1 MALRRQEFAENFPF
15 LNQFTAPVKKME
27 RPLIGRENEL
37 RTLRAAMMRP
47 ELCNVILLAEAGSGK
62 ALADWTPIP
71 VADSRG
77 YVTIHDIVPGD
88 FVFDETGRPV
98 KVLRVFPQGWIPAYL
113 VKFSDGSEIVCNDEH
128 IWAARQAKANSS
140 YENLT
145 LRELLNQGLFTKNHT
160 HYKWRVPIG
169 RAVAW
174 PEQELP
180 IHPYVMGAL
189 ITGGCLTERLLTL
202 STAKEDVAVRVADL
216 IGAVT
221 KRNPTNY
228 SWRFKIRSD
237 LQACIS
243 TNEFAEKLGSDA
255 EVFHRRA
262 VDRRI
267 PRIYLTGSVSQ
278 RFELVRGMMDVCG
291 RVASDSHGSCYF
303 TAPCKQIAL
312 DMQAVLNSLG
322 YRAVLWEPN
331 SSRRKYKLRIQGNR
345 EMKSRLFYAKSQLER
360 VQRLCS
366 DRPVRDDLTIVDVQ
380 KLHRDEKMTCIYVDG
395 ASHLFQCGVNHI
407 VTHNTAL
414 VQGMMAQ
421 DAARDYMEVDLSRM
435 IADVNDRNEM
445 ASKLKSMFEEVTGY
459 RKAANTEV
467 VLFIDEF
474 HQIMQL
480 SDAAVE
486 ALKPLLADS
495 GTRGVRV
502 IAATTYEEFRKWV
515 SPNLPLVE
523 RLQRINLA
531 QPGKEVCVEIL
542 KNMAKRYGVEHQFIG
557 DSMFEMIYEYTNRYM
572 PSASQPRK
580 SILLMDAMIGWHR
593 AEGRRIDQRL
603 LADVIWEQEGV
614 NVAFRVD
621 ATKIKQ
627 ALDKRV
633 FSQKLAT
640 TVIEQRLQICVAD
653 LNDKTKP
660 MSSFLFTGSTGVG
673 KGHPVGTLIP
683 TVEQRTCPG
692 YTVVEQIQ
700 VGDHV
705 FAPDG
710 SPVEVLGVFPRGYL
724 DVYRV
729 TFSDGRS
736 VVVDKD
742 HLWGV
747 YLYKHDRA
755 DDNLVV
761 ISTQRIANMLSGSG
775 SRSTRKL
782 RFSVPMNQPV
792 QYEKRDLP
800 VDPYVMGAF
809 IADGCLTRSVS
820 ALCISGDDEFIVAK
834 CAERVGASGYKRH
847 GSMHH
852 RADGSAR
859 TNYSWYF
866 IDPSRE
872 RPNTD
877 ALLSKMSV
885 FGGIEG
891 VVDTKSTE
899 RRIPAEYLTASVEQ
913 RGELLLGLF
922 DCDWPLGA
930 IDGGRYNVSYSTACQ
945 GLAEDVQRLLWSLGV
960 TSSIT
965 EHHRDN
971 GQGSCSVEY
980 DVHVRMT
987 NDRKARFFS
996 LPRKVEIAKQAAMH
1010 CLTKS
1015 FDVDFSDIVAVE
1027 KLSDQMQ
1034 TVCLYV
1040 DHPDHLYQSEDF
1052 VVTHNTE
1059 MTKALAELLFDD
1071 DRNLIRID
1079 CTEYANSD
1087 SLERFRSEL
1096 TNKVWMHPYSII
1108 LLDEIEKACSEVTRV
1123 LLQVLDDGRLI
1134 DDNNREVTFTNAYI
1148 VMTTNAGSEVY
1159 RNISQY
1165 NVDDEGSGREMKQY
1179 NKLIRKSIT
1188 ETTGGNRFPPEL
1200 LGRIDCM
1207 VPFQPLSENTLNTIV
1222 ESKLIKL
1229 RHMVREKHGVNL
1241 AITKDVIRYIVAD
1254 NLDTDSDSG
1263 GARVAVAKL
1272 ESEVTTEVA
1281 RFINKHPDCKRMRV
1295 FVDGK
1300 MAVDDINRRISEATI
1315 RVVAE

>member
-174 PEQELP
+174 SEQELP

-243 TNEFAEKLGSDA
+243 TNEFVEKLGSDA

-673 KGHPVGTLIP
+673 K
-683 TVEQRTCPG
+683 
-692 YTVVEQIQ
+692 
-700 VGDHV
+700 
-705 FAPDG
+705 
-710 SPVEVLGVFPRGYL
+710 
-724 DVYRV
+724 
-729 TFSDGRS
+729 
-736 VVVDKD
+736 
-742 HLWGV
+742 
-747 YLYKHDRA
+747 
-755 DDNLVV
+755 
-761 ISTQRIANMLSGSG
+761 
-775 SRSTRKL
+775 
-782 RFSVPMNQPV
+782 
-792 QYEKRDLP
+792 
-800 VDPYVMGAF
+800 
-809 IADGCLTRSVS
+809 
-820 ALCISGDDEFIVAK
+820 
-834 CAERVGASGYKRH
+834 
-847 GSMHH
+847 
-852 RADGSAR
+852 
-859 TNYSWYF
+859 
-866 IDPSRE
+866 
-872 RPNTD
+872 
-877 ALLSKMSV
+877 
-885 FGGIEG
+885 
-891 VVDTKSTE
+891 
-899 RRIPAEYLTASVEQ
+899 
-913 RGELLLGLF
+913 
-922 DCDWPLGA
+922 
-930 IDGGRYNVSYSTACQ
+930 
-945 GLAEDVQRLLWSLGV
+945 
-960 TSSIT
+960 
-965 EHHRDN
+965 
-971 GQGSCSVEY
+971 
-980 DVHVRMT
+980 
-987 NDRKARFFS
+987 
-996 LPRKVEIAKQAAMH
+996 
-1010 CLTKS
+1010 
-1015 FDVDFSDIVAVE
+1015 
-1027 KLSDQMQ
+1027 
-1034 TVCLYV
+1034 
-1040 DHPDHLYQSEDF
+1040 
-1052 VVTHNTE
+1052 TE

>member
-169 RAVAW
+169 RAVVW

-243 TNEFAEKLGSDA
+243 TNEFAEKLDSDA

-673 KGHPVGTLIP
+673 K
-683 TVEQRTCPG
+683 
-692 YTVVEQIQ
+692 
-700 VGDHV
+700 
-705 FAPDG
+705 
-710 SPVEVLGVFPRGYL
+710 
-724 DVYRV
+724 
-729 TFSDGRS
+729 
-736 VVVDKD
+736 
-742 HLWGV
+742 
-747 YLYKHDRA
+747 
-755 DDNLVV
+755 
-761 ISTQRIANMLSGSG
+761 
-775 SRSTRKL
+775 
-782 RFSVPMNQPV
+782 
-792 QYEKRDLP
+792 
-800 VDPYVMGAF
+800 
-809 IADGCLTRSVS
+809 
-820 ALCISGDDEFIVAK
+820 
-834 CAERVGASGYKRH
+834 
-847 GSMHH
+847 
-852 RADGSAR
+852 
-859 TNYSWYF
+859 
-866 IDPSRE
+866 
-872 RPNTD
+872 
-877 ALLSKMSV
+877 
-885 FGGIEG
+885 
-891 VVDTKSTE
+891 
-899 RRIPAEYLTASVEQ
+899 
-913 RGELLLGLF
+913 
-922 DCDWPLGA
+922 
-930 IDGGRYNVSYSTACQ
+930 
-945 GLAEDVQRLLWSLGV
+945 
-960 TSSIT
+960 
-965 EHHRDN
+965 
-971 GQGSCSVEY
+971 
-980 DVHVRMT
+980 
-987 NDRKARFFS
+987 
-996 LPRKVEIAKQAAMH
+996 
-1010 CLTKS
+1010 
-1015 FDVDFSDIVAVE
+1015 
-1027 KLSDQMQ
+1027 
-1034 TVCLYV
+1034 
-1040 DHPDHLYQSEDF
+1040 
-1052 VVTHNTE
+1052 TE

>member
-174 PEQELP
+174 SEQELP

-189 ITGGCLTERLLTL
+189 IAGGCLTERLLTL

-673 KGHPVGTLIP
+673 K
-683 TVEQRTCPG
+683 
-692 YTVVEQIQ
+692 
-700 VGDHV
+700 
-705 FAPDG
+705 
-710 SPVEVLGVFPRGYL
+710 
-724 DVYRV
+724 
-729 TFSDGRS
+729 
-736 VVVDKD
+736 
-742 HLWGV
+742 
-747 YLYKHDRA
+747 
-755 DDNLVV
+755 
-761 ISTQRIANMLSGSG
+761 
-775 SRSTRKL
+775 
-782 RFSVPMNQPV
+782 
-792 QYEKRDLP
+792 
-800 VDPYVMGAF
+800 
-809 IADGCLTRSVS
+809 
-820 ALCISGDDEFIVAK
+820 
-834 CAERVGASGYKRH
+834 
-847 GSMHH
+847 
-852 RADGSAR
+852 
-859 TNYSWYF
+859 
-866 IDPSRE
+866 
-872 RPNTD
+872 
-877 ALLSKMSV
+877 
-885 FGGIEG
+885 
-891 VVDTKSTE
+891 
-899 RRIPAEYLTASVEQ
+899 
-913 RGELLLGLF
+913 
-922 DCDWPLGA
+922 
-930 IDGGRYNVSYSTACQ
+930 
-945 GLAEDVQRLLWSLGV
+945 
-960 TSSIT
+960 
-965 EHHRDN
+965 
-971 GQGSCSVEY
+971 
-980 DVHVRMT
+980 
-987 NDRKARFFS
+987 
-996 LPRKVEIAKQAAMH
+996 
-1010 CLTKS
+1010 
-1015 FDVDFSDIVAVE
+1015 
-1027 KLSDQMQ
+1027 
-1034 TVCLYV
+1034 
-1040 DHPDHLYQSEDF
+1040 
-1052 VVTHNTE
+1052 TE

>member
-1 MALRRQEFAENFPF
+1 MALRRQEFAESFPF

-673 KGHPVGTLIP
+673 K
-683 TVEQRTCPG
+683 
-692 YTVVEQIQ
+692 
-700 VGDHV
+700 
-705 FAPDG
+705 
-710 SPVEVLGVFPRGYL
+710 
-724 DVYRV
+724 
-729 TFSDGRS
+729 
-736 VVVDKD
+736 
-742 HLWGV
+742 
-747 YLYKHDRA
+747 
-755 DDNLVV
+755 
-761 ISTQRIANMLSGSG
+761 
-775 SRSTRKL
+775 
-782 RFSVPMNQPV
+782 
-792 QYEKRDLP
+792 
-800 VDPYVMGAF
+800 
-809 IADGCLTRSVS
+809 
-820 ALCISGDDEFIVAK
+820 
-834 CAERVGASGYKRH
+834 
-847 GSMHH
+847 
-852 RADGSAR
+852 
-859 TNYSWYF
+859 
-866 IDPSRE
+866 
-872 RPNTD
+872 
-877 ALLSKMSV
+877 
-885 FGGIEG
+885 
-891 VVDTKSTE
+891 
-899 RRIPAEYLTASVEQ
+899 
-913 RGELLLGLF
+913 
-922 DCDWPLGA
+922 
-930 IDGGRYNVSYSTACQ
+930 
-945 GLAEDVQRLLWSLGV
+945 
-960 TSSIT
+960 
-965 EHHRDN
+965 
-971 GQGSCSVEY
+971 
-980 DVHVRMT
+980 
-987 NDRKARFFS
+987 
-996 LPRKVEIAKQAAMH
+996 
-1010 CLTKS
+1010 
-1015 FDVDFSDIVAVE
+1015 
-1027 KLSDQMQ
+1027 
-1034 TVCLYV
+1034 
-1040 DHPDHLYQSEDF
+1040 
-1052 VVTHNTE
+1052 TE

>member
-1 MALRRQEFAENFPF
+1 MALRRQEFAESFPF

-515 SPNLPLVE
+515 SPNLPFVE

-673 KGHPVGTLIP
+673 K
-683 TVEQRTCPG
+683 
-692 YTVVEQIQ
+692 
-700 VGDHV
+700 
-705 FAPDG
+705 
-710 SPVEVLGVFPRGYL
+710 
-724 DVYRV
+724 
-729 TFSDGRS
+729 
-736 VVVDKD
+736 
-742 HLWGV
+742 
-747 YLYKHDRA
+747 
-755 DDNLVV
+755 
-761 ISTQRIANMLSGSG
+761 
-775 SRSTRKL
+775 
-782 RFSVPMNQPV
+782 
-792 QYEKRDLP
+792 
-800 VDPYVMGAF
+800 
-809 IADGCLTRSVS
+809 
-820 ALCISGDDEFIVAK
+820 
-834 CAERVGASGYKRH
+834 
-847 GSMHH
+847 
-852 RADGSAR
+852 
-859 TNYSWYF
+859 
-866 IDPSRE
+866 
-872 RPNTD
+872 
-877 ALLSKMSV
+877 
-885 FGGIEG
+885 
-891 VVDTKSTE
+891 
-899 RRIPAEYLTASVEQ
+899 
-913 RGELLLGLF
+913 
-922 DCDWPLGA
+922 
-930 IDGGRYNVSYSTACQ
+930 
-945 GLAEDVQRLLWSLGV
+945 
-960 TSSIT
+960 
-965 EHHRDN
+965 
-971 GQGSCSVEY
+971 
-980 DVHVRMT
+980 
-987 NDRKARFFS
+987 
-996 LPRKVEIAKQAAMH
+996 
-1010 CLTKS
+1010 
-1015 FDVDFSDIVAVE
+1015 
-1027 KLSDQMQ
+1027 
-1034 TVCLYV
+1034 
-1040 DHPDHLYQSEDF
+1040 
-1052 VVTHNTE
+1052 TE

>member
-345 EMKSRLFYAKSQLER
+345 EMKSRLFYARSQLER

-673 KGHPVGTLIP
+673 K
-683 TVEQRTCPG
+683 
-692 YTVVEQIQ
+692 
-700 VGDHV
+700 
-705 FAPDG
+705 
-710 SPVEVLGVFPRGYL
+710 
-724 DVYRV
+724 
-729 TFSDGRS
+729 
-736 VVVDKD
+736 
-742 HLWGV
+742 
-747 YLYKHDRA
+747 
-755 DDNLVV
+755 
-761 ISTQRIANMLSGSG
+761 
-775 SRSTRKL
+775 
-782 RFSVPMNQPV
+782 
-792 QYEKRDLP
+792 
-800 VDPYVMGAF
+800 
-809 IADGCLTRSVS
+809 
-820 ALCISGDDEFIVAK
+820 
-834 CAERVGASGYKRH
+834 
-847 GSMHH
+847 
-852 RADGSAR
+852 
-859 TNYSWYF
+859 
-866 IDPSRE
+866 
-872 RPNTD
+872 
-877 ALLSKMSV
+877 
-885 FGGIEG
+885 
-891 VVDTKSTE
+891 
-899 RRIPAEYLTASVEQ
+899 
-913 RGELLLGLF
+913 
-922 DCDWPLGA
+922 
-930 IDGGRYNVSYSTACQ
+930 
-945 GLAEDVQRLLWSLGV
+945 
-960 TSSIT
+960 
-965 EHHRDN
+965 
-971 GQGSCSVEY
+971 
-980 DVHVRMT
+980 
-987 NDRKARFFS
+987 
-996 LPRKVEIAKQAAMH
+996 
-1010 CLTKS
+1010 
-1015 FDVDFSDIVAVE
+1015 
-1027 KLSDQMQ
+1027 
-1034 TVCLYV
+1034 
-1040 DHPDHLYQSEDF
+1040 
-1052 VVTHNTE
+1052 TE

-1300 MAVDDINRRISEATI
+1300 MAVDDVNRRISEATI

>member
-673 KGHPVGTLIP
+673 K
-683 TVEQRTCPG
+683 
-692 YTVVEQIQ
+692 
-700 VGDHV
+700 
-705 FAPDG
+705 
-710 SPVEVLGVFPRGYL
+710 
-724 DVYRV
+724 
-729 TFSDGRS
+729 
-736 VVVDKD
+736 
-742 HLWGV
+742 
-747 YLYKHDRA
+747 
-755 DDNLVV
+755 
-761 ISTQRIANMLSGSG
+761 
-775 SRSTRKL
+775 
-782 RFSVPMNQPV
+782 
-792 QYEKRDLP
+792 
-800 VDPYVMGAF
+800 
-809 IADGCLTRSVS
+809 
-820 ALCISGDDEFIVAK
+820 
-834 CAERVGASGYKRH
+834 
-847 GSMHH
+847 
-852 RADGSAR
+852 
-859 TNYSWYF
+859 
-866 IDPSRE
+866 
-872 RPNTD
+872 
-877 ALLSKMSV
+877 
-885 FGGIEG
+885 
-891 VVDTKSTE
+891 
-899 RRIPAEYLTASVEQ
+899 
-913 RGELLLGLF
+913 
-922 DCDWPLGA
+922 
-930 IDGGRYNVSYSTACQ
+930 
-945 GLAEDVQRLLWSLGV
+945 
-960 TSSIT
+960 
-965 EHHRDN
+965 
-971 GQGSCSVEY
+971 
-980 DVHVRMT
+980 
-987 NDRKARFFS
+987 
-996 LPRKVEIAKQAAMH
+996 
-1010 CLTKS
+1010 
-1015 FDVDFSDIVAVE
+1015 
-1027 KLSDQMQ
+1027 
-1034 TVCLYV
+1034 
-1040 DHPDHLYQSEDF
+1040 
-1052 VVTHNTE
+1052 TE

-1300 MAVDDINRRISEATI
+1300 MAVDDVNRRISEATI

>member
-673 KGHPVGTLIP
+673 K
-683 TVEQRTCPG
+683 
-692 YTVVEQIQ
+692 
-700 VGDHV
+700 
-705 FAPDG
+705 
-710 SPVEVLGVFPRGYL
+710 
-724 DVYRV
+724 
-729 TFSDGRS
+729 
-736 VVVDKD
+736 
-742 HLWGV
+742 
-747 YLYKHDRA
+747 
-755 DDNLVV
+755 
-761 ISTQRIANMLSGSG
+761 
-775 SRSTRKL
+775 
-782 RFSVPMNQPV
+782 
-792 QYEKRDLP
+792 
-800 VDPYVMGAF
+800 
-809 IADGCLTRSVS
+809 
-820 ALCISGDDEFIVAK
+820 
-834 CAERVGASGYKRH
+834 
-847 GSMHH
+847 
-852 RADGSAR
+852 
-859 TNYSWYF
+859 
-866 IDPSRE
+866 
-872 RPNTD
+872 
-877 ALLSKMSV
+877 
-885 FGGIEG
+885 
-891 VVDTKSTE
+891 
-899 RRIPAEYLTASVEQ
+899 
-913 RGELLLGLF
+913 
-922 DCDWPLGA
+922 
-930 IDGGRYNVSYSTACQ
+930 
-945 GLAEDVQRLLWSLGV
+945 
-960 TSSIT
+960 
-965 EHHRDN
+965 
-971 GQGSCSVEY
+971 
-980 DVHVRMT
+980 
-987 NDRKARFFS
+987 
-996 LPRKVEIAKQAAMH
+996 
-1010 CLTKS
+1010 
-1015 FDVDFSDIVAVE
+1015 
-1027 KLSDQMQ
+1027 
-1034 TVCLYV
+1034 
-1040 DHPDHLYQSEDF
+1040 
-1052 VVTHNTE
+1052 TE

-1263 GARVAVAKL
+1263 GARVTVAKL

-1300 MAVDDINRRISEATI
+1300 MAVDDVNRRISEATI

>member
-1 MALRRQEFAENFPF
+1 MALKRQEFAESFPF

-62 ALADWTPIP
+62 ALADWTLIP

-169 RAVAW
+169 QAVAW

-189 ITGGCLTERLLTL
+189 IAGGCLTERPLTL

-237 LQACIS
+237 LQTCIS

-262 VDRRI
+262 ADRRI

-331 SSRRKYKLRIQGNR
+331 NSRRRYKLRIQGNR

-380 KLHRDEKMTCIYVDG
+380 ELHRDEKMTCIYVDG

-421 DAARDYMEVDLSRM
+421 DSARDYMEVDLSRM

-673 KGHPVGTLIP
+673 K
-683 TVEQRTCPG
+683 
-692 YTVVEQIQ
+692 
-700 VGDHV
+700 
-705 FAPDG
+705 
-710 SPVEVLGVFPRGYL
+710 
-724 DVYRV
+724 
-729 TFSDGRS
+729 
-736 VVVDKD
+736 
-742 HLWGV
+742 
-747 YLYKHDRA
+747 
-755 DDNLVV
+755 
-761 ISTQRIANMLSGSG
+761 
-775 SRSTRKL
+775 
-782 RFSVPMNQPV
+782 
-792 QYEKRDLP
+792 
-800 VDPYVMGAF
+800 
-809 IADGCLTRSVS
+809 
-820 ALCISGDDEFIVAK
+820 
-834 CAERVGASGYKRH
+834 
-847 GSMHH
+847 
-852 RADGSAR
+852 
-859 TNYSWYF
+859 
-866 IDPSRE
+866 
-872 RPNTD
+872 
-877 ALLSKMSV
+877 
-885 FGGIEG
+885 
-891 VVDTKSTE
+891 
-899 RRIPAEYLTASVEQ
+899 
-913 RGELLLGLF
+913 
-922 DCDWPLGA
+922 
-930 IDGGRYNVSYSTACQ
+930 
-945 GLAEDVQRLLWSLGV
+945 
-960 TSSIT
+960 
-965 EHHRDN
+965 
-971 GQGSCSVEY
+971 
-980 DVHVRMT
+980 
-987 NDRKARFFS
+987 
-996 LPRKVEIAKQAAMH
+996 
-1010 CLTKS
+1010 
-1015 FDVDFSDIVAVE
+1015 
-1027 KLSDQMQ
+1027 
-1034 TVCLYV
+1034 
-1040 DHPDHLYQSEDF
+1040 
-1052 VVTHNTE
+1052 TE

-1300 MAVDDINRRISEATI
+1300 MAVDDVNRRISEAAI

>member
-169 RAVAW
+169 RAVVW

-180 IHPYVMGAL
+180 IHPYVMGSL

-243 TNEFAEKLGSDA
+243 TNEFAEKLDSDA

-262 VDRRI
+262 ADRRI

-673 KGHPVGTLIP
+673 K
-683 TVEQRTCPG
+683 
-692 YTVVEQIQ
+692 
-700 VGDHV
+700 
-705 FAPDG
+705 
-710 SPVEVLGVFPRGYL
+710 
-724 DVYRV
+724 
-729 TFSDGRS
+729 
-736 VVVDKD
+736 
-742 HLWGV
+742 
-747 YLYKHDRA
+747 
-755 DDNLVV
+755 
-761 ISTQRIANMLSGSG
+761 
-775 SRSTRKL
+775 
-782 RFSVPMNQPV
+782 
-792 QYEKRDLP
+792 
-800 VDPYVMGAF
+800 
-809 IADGCLTRSVS
+809 
-820 ALCISGDDEFIVAK
+820 
-834 CAERVGASGYKRH
+834 
-847 GSMHH
+847 
-852 RADGSAR
+852 
-859 TNYSWYF
+859 
-866 IDPSRE
+866 
-872 RPNTD
+872 
-877 ALLSKMSV
+877 
-885 FGGIEG
+885 
-891 VVDTKSTE
+891 
-899 RRIPAEYLTASVEQ
+899 
-913 RGELLLGLF
+913 
-922 DCDWPLGA
+922 
-930 IDGGRYNVSYSTACQ
+930 
-945 GLAEDVQRLLWSLGV
+945 
-960 TSSIT
+960 
-965 EHHRDN
+965 
-971 GQGSCSVEY
+971 
-980 DVHVRMT
+980 
-987 NDRKARFFS
+987 
-996 LPRKVEIAKQAAMH
+996 
-1010 CLTKS
+1010 
-1015 FDVDFSDIVAVE
+1015 
-1027 KLSDQMQ
+1027 
-1034 TVCLYV
+1034 
-1040 DHPDHLYQSEDF
+1040 
-1052 VVTHNTE
+1052 TE

>member
-174 PEQELP
+174 PEQELS

-673 KGHPVGTLIP
+673 K
-683 TVEQRTCPG
+683 
-692 YTVVEQIQ
+692 
-700 VGDHV
+700 
-705 FAPDG
+705 
-710 SPVEVLGVFPRGYL
+710 
-724 DVYRV
+724 
-729 TFSDGRS
+729 
-736 VVVDKD
+736 
-742 HLWGV
+742 
-747 YLYKHDRA
+747 
-755 DDNLVV
+755 
-761 ISTQRIANMLSGSG
+761 
-775 SRSTRKL
+775 
-782 RFSVPMNQPV
+782 
-792 QYEKRDLP
+792 
-800 VDPYVMGAF
+800 
-809 IADGCLTRSVS
+809 
-820 ALCISGDDEFIVAK
+820 
-834 CAERVGASGYKRH
+834 
-847 GSMHH
+847 
-852 RADGSAR
+852 
-859 TNYSWYF
+859 
-866 IDPSRE
+866 
-872 RPNTD
+872 
-877 ALLSKMSV
+877 
-885 FGGIEG
+885 
-891 VVDTKSTE
+891 
-899 RRIPAEYLTASVEQ
+899 
-913 RGELLLGLF
+913 
-922 DCDWPLGA
+922 
-930 IDGGRYNVSYSTACQ
+930 
-945 GLAEDVQRLLWSLGV
+945 
-960 TSSIT
+960 
-965 EHHRDN
+965 
-971 GQGSCSVEY
+971 
-980 DVHVRMT
+980 
-987 NDRKARFFS
+987 
-996 LPRKVEIAKQAAMH
+996 
-1010 CLTKS
+1010 
-1015 FDVDFSDIVAVE
+1015 
-1027 KLSDQMQ
+1027 
-1034 TVCLYV
+1034 
-1040 DHPDHLYQSEDF
+1040 
-1052 VVTHNTE
+1052 TE

-1148 VMTTNAGSEVY
+1148 VMTTNVGSEVY

>member
-1 MALRRQEFAENFPF
+1 MALRRQEFAESFPF

-62 ALADWTPIP
+62 ALADWTLIP

-145 LRELLNQGLFTKNHT
+145 LRELLDQGLFTKNHT

-169 RAVAW
+169 QAVAW

-189 ITGGCLTERLLTL
+189 IAGGCLTERPLTL

-237 LQACIS
+237 LQVCIS

-331 SSRRKYKLRIQGNR
+331 SSRRRYKLRIQGNR

-380 KLHRDEKMTCIYVDG
+380 ELHRDEKMTCIYVDG

-531 QPGKEVCVEIL
+531 QPGQEVCVEIL

-673 KGHPVGTLIP
+673 K
-683 TVEQRTCPG
+683 
-692 YTVVEQIQ
+692 
-700 VGDHV
+700 
-705 FAPDG
+705 
-710 SPVEVLGVFPRGYL
+710 
-724 DVYRV
+724 
-729 TFSDGRS
+729 
-736 VVVDKD
+736 
-742 HLWGV
+742 
-747 YLYKHDRA
+747 
-755 DDNLVV
+755 
-761 ISTQRIANMLSGSG
+761 
-775 SRSTRKL
+775 
-782 RFSVPMNQPV
+782 
-792 QYEKRDLP
+792 
-800 VDPYVMGAF
+800 
-809 IADGCLTRSVS
+809 
-820 ALCISGDDEFIVAK
+820 
-834 CAERVGASGYKRH
+834 
-847 GSMHH
+847 
-852 RADGSAR
+852 
-859 TNYSWYF
+859 
-866 IDPSRE
+866 
-872 RPNTD
+872 
-877 ALLSKMSV
+877 
-885 FGGIEG
+885 
-891 VVDTKSTE
+891 
-899 RRIPAEYLTASVEQ
+899 
-913 RGELLLGLF
+913 
-922 DCDWPLGA
+922 
-930 IDGGRYNVSYSTACQ
+930 
-945 GLAEDVQRLLWSLGV
+945 
-960 TSSIT
+960 
-965 EHHRDN
+965 
-971 GQGSCSVEY
+971 
-980 DVHVRMT
+980 
-987 NDRKARFFS
+987 
-996 LPRKVEIAKQAAMH
+996 
-1010 CLTKS
+1010 
-1015 FDVDFSDIVAVE
+1015 
-1027 KLSDQMQ
+1027 
-1034 TVCLYV
+1034 
-1040 DHPDHLYQSEDF
+1040 
-1052 VVTHNTE
+1052 TE

-1300 MAVDDINRRISEATI
+1300 MAVDDVNRRISEAAI

>member
-1 MALRRQEFAENFPF
+1 MALRRQEFAEHFPF

-98 KVLRVFPQGWIPAYL
+98 KVLRVFPQGWILAYL

-331 SSRRKYKLRIQGNR
+331 NSRRRYKLRIQGNR

-474 HQIMQL
+474 HQIIQL

-614 NVAFRVD
+614 NVVFRVD

-673 KGHPVGTLIP
+673 K
-683 TVEQRTCPG
+683 
-692 YTVVEQIQ
+692 
-700 VGDHV
+700 
-705 FAPDG
+705 
-710 SPVEVLGVFPRGYL
+710 
-724 DVYRV
+724 
-729 TFSDGRS
+729 
-736 VVVDKD
+736 
-742 HLWGV
+742 
-747 YLYKHDRA
+747 
-755 DDNLVV
+755 
-761 ISTQRIANMLSGSG
+761 
-775 SRSTRKL
+775 
-782 RFSVPMNQPV
+782 
-792 QYEKRDLP
+792 
-800 VDPYVMGAF
+800 
-809 IADGCLTRSVS
+809 
-820 ALCISGDDEFIVAK
+820 
-834 CAERVGASGYKRH
+834 
-847 GSMHH
+847 
-852 RADGSAR
+852 
-859 TNYSWYF
+859 
-866 IDPSRE
+866 
-872 RPNTD
+872 
-877 ALLSKMSV
+877 
-885 FGGIEG
+885 
-891 VVDTKSTE
+891 
-899 RRIPAEYLTASVEQ
+899 
-913 RGELLLGLF
+913 
-922 DCDWPLGA
+922 
-930 IDGGRYNVSYSTACQ
+930 
-945 GLAEDVQRLLWSLGV
+945 
-960 TSSIT
+960 
-965 EHHRDN
+965 
-971 GQGSCSVEY
+971 
-980 DVHVRMT
+980 
-987 NDRKARFFS
+987 
-996 LPRKVEIAKQAAMH
+996 
-1010 CLTKS
+1010 
-1015 FDVDFSDIVAVE
+1015 
-1027 KLSDQMQ
+1027 
-1034 TVCLYV
+1034 
-1040 DHPDHLYQSEDF
+1040 
-1052 VVTHNTE
+1052 TE

-1300 MAVDDINRRISEATI
+1300 MAVDDVNRRISEATI